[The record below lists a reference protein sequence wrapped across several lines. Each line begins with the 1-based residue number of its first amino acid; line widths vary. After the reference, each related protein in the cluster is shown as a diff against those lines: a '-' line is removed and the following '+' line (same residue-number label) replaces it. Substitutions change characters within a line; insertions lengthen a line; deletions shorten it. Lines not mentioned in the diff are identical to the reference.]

1 MVESQ
6 ISVGLMVEVFGEAI
20 GKHARAARQLIDP
33 ERAKRARCF
42 QRDMRSPGPERYLAS
57 SYRWHVDCSA

>member
-6 ISVGLMVEVFGEAI
+6 IRVGLMVEVFGKAI
-20 GKHARAARQLIDP
+20 GKHARAARQPIDP

-42 QRDMRSPGPERYLAS
+42 QRDLHLPGAERYLAR